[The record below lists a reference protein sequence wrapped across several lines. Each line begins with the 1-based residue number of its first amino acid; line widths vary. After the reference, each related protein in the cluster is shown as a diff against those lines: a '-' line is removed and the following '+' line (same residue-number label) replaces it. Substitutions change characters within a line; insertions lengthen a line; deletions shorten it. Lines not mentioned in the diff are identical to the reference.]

1 MSNLL
6 STNTANIRVNNK
18 KPSANGNINILID
31 DIPDLRNTI
40 DGSSY
45 LNINQPT
52 NNQGLIYNSVDE
64 KFENVQIDH
73 TSLNNIGTNTHD
85 EIDSFI
91 NTIGLENGNIRTA

>member
-18 KPSANGNINILID
+18 NPSANGNINIVID
-31 DIPDLRNTI
+31 HIPDLRNTI
-40 DGSSY
+40 DGISY
-45 LNINQPT
+45 ININQPT
-52 NNQGLIYNSVDE
+52 NNQGLVFNSVDE
-64 KFENVQIDH
+64 NFENVQINH
-73 TSLNNIGTNTHD
+73 TSLNNIRTNTQD

>member
-6 STNTANIRVNNK
+6 TTNTVNIRVNNK
-18 KPSANGNINILID
+18 KPSANGNINIVID

-52 NNQGLIYNSVDE
+52 NNQGLIYNNVDG
-64 KFENVQIDH
+64 KFENAQIDH
-73 TSLNNIGTNTHD
+73 TSLSDIG
-85 EIDSFI
+85 I
-91 NTIGLENGNIRTA
+91 NG

>member
-18 KPSANGNINILID
+18 NPSANGNINIVID

-40 DGSSY
+40 DGISY
-45 LNINQPT
+45 ININQPT
-52 NNQGLIYNSVDE
+52 NNQGLVFNSVDGN
-64 KFENVQIDH
+64 FENVQIDH
-73 TSLNNIGTNTHD
+73 TSLNNIETNTHD

>member
-45 LNINQPT
+45 ININQPT
-52 NNQGLIYNSVDE
+52 NNQGLIYNSVDG
-64 KFENVQIDH
+64 KF
-73 TSLNNIGTNTHD
+73 
-85 EIDSFI
+85 
-91 NTIGLENGNIRTA
+91 